1 MSVFGPVCPYL
12 ARSVRIWPG
21 LSGFCSVKIKIE
33 VCKKVLTF
41 PQNFVRTCNGWDL
54 ATLYIVNVVIII
66 NVLIVIIN
74 VNVIKLYLG
83 IALAGVVF
91 ISGCFSYY
99 QEAKSANIM
108 DSFKDLIPQS
118 ATVIRGGEKLN
129 VEVST
134 LVVGDL
140 VEVKGGDQVP
150 ADLRIVKSQGLKVDN
165 SSLTGESEPLTRTSQ
180 CTNDNPLESKNLAFF
195 STNCVEGKS
204 L

>member
-1 MSVFGPVCPYL
+1 M
-12 ARSVRIWPG
+12 
-21 LSGFCSVKIKIE
+21 
-33 VCKKVLTF
+33 
-41 PQNFVRTCNGWDL
+41 
-54 ATLYIVNVVIII
+54 
-66 NVLIVIIN
+66 
-74 VNVIKLYLG
+74 NVIKLYLG

-129 VEVST
+129 VEVSS

-180 CTNDNPLESKNLAFF
+180 CTHENPLESKNLVFF
-195 STNCVEGKS
+195 STNCVEGKK
-204 L
+204 